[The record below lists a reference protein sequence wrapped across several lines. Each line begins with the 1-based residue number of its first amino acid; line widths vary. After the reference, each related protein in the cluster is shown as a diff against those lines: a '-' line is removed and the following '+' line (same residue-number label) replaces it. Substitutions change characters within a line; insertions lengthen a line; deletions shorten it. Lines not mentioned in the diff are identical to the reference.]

1 MSAALSHS
9 YIPPPDDDPNP
20 RLGAMSF
27 LDHLDEL
34 RKRLV
39 RACIAIA
46 VGVLASFIF
55 IQRLFDFVFAPV
67 RRVLPP
73 GTTLIYTQPGEAFA
87 LDINIA
93 LIGGVVLAAPFIAF
107 QLWRFIAP
115 ALYTNEK
122 KLAIPFVLMSSA
134 GIVAGSMFNHYVM
147 FPSMMAFFGTFSRP
161 DLRFMPRVEDV
172 FDLYS
177 KMWFGMI
184 VVFQMPTLTFFLARM
199 RIITAGLLARNFK
212 YAILGIFTVAA
223 FITPS
228 TDPWNQTVMAVP
240 MIGLY
245 LLGIAIAWFAAP
257 RKPPAL

>member
-1 MSAALSHS
+1 VSAARQA
-9 YIPPPDDDPNP
+9 YVPPPDDDPNP

-27 LDHLDEL
+27 LAHLDEF

-39 RACIAIA
+39 RACIAIGA
-46 VGVLASFIF
+46 GALIAFAF
-55 IQRLFDFVFAPV
+55 IQQIVTFVFAPM
-67 RRVLPP
+67 RKALPP

-87 LDINIA
+87 LYINVA
-93 LIGGVVLAAPFIAF
+93 LIAGVVFAAPFVAHQI
-107 QLWRFIAP
+107 WRFIAP

-122 KLAIPFVLMSSA
+122 KLAIPFVLMSTA
-134 GIVAGSMFNHYVM
+134 GIVAGSIFSHYVM
-147 FPSMMAFFGTFSRP
+147 FPSMIAFFGTFNSP
-161 DLRFMPRVEDV
+161 DLKFMPRLEDA

-199 RIITAGLLARNFK
+199 RIVTAGLLARNFK
-212 YAILGIFTVAA
+212 YAILGIFVVAA
-223 FITPS
+223 VITPS